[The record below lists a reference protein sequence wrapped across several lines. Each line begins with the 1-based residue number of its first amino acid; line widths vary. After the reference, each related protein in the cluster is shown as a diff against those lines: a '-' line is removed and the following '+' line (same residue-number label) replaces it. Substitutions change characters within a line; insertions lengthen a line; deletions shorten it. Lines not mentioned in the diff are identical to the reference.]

1 MKRKISSSPEVQR
14 LVLWAAL
21 GLASVGQAQDSK
33 TPYPSMAP
41 IAQYLM
47 TEDAEIAL
55 ARSAAPPSLSADA
68 TILVLTTHGYDVAAK
83 GRNGFT
89 CMVERGWTAPFDLA
103 DFGNPKIRAP
113 VCYNAQAVRTVLP
126 YGIERT
132 RLVLAGMTTAQMHA
146 KIEKDVADK
155 LLVPPAAGAM
165 SYMMSKD
172 QYLGHGATHWH
183 PHLMFHLA
191 RTDAAAWGANYDGSP
206 IIVDT
211 SHHDVPEPQTIFM
224 MLVGHWSDG
233 TPAPLH

>member
-1 MKRKISSSPEVQR
+1 M
-14 LVLWAAL
+14 LWAAL
-21 GLASVGQAQDSK
+21 GLASIGQAQDSK
-33 TPYPSMAP
+33 IPYPSMAP

-47 TEDAEIAL
+47 TQDAEIAL
-55 ARSAAPPSLSADA
+55 ARSAAPPALSADA
-68 TILVLTTHGYDVAAK
+68 TILVLTTHGYDVASK
-83 GRNGFT
+83 GTNGFT
-89 CMVERGWTAPFDLA
+89 CMVERGWAAPFDQV

-146 KIEKDVADK
+146 TIEKDVADK
-155 LLVPPAAGAM
+155 LLVPPTAGAM

-172 QYLGHGATHWH
+172 QYLGDSGTHWH
-183 PHLMFHLA
+183 PHLMFHVA

-211 SHHDVPEPQTIFM
+211 SHRDVPEPQTIFM
-224 MLVGHWSDG
+224 MIADHWSDG
-233 TPAPLH
+233 TPAPIH